1 MDNKFRCV
9 ATAPLSWRG
18 LYPLSIRRSML
29 SQLKDHS
36 RIPTHR
42 TQISCRP
49 RVYTQHPARCLAGEI
64 AQYVYLVADTLVLP
78 NTEGKRRRRQLNE
91 TLWWHCL
98 ILWARQSG
106 VLRQMSTRC
115 IKPILICQTRRRAV
129 YRMDLKSIAEKL
141 GCLTFWLFCFIPK
154 IGQHGRL
161 LLNAVGHK
169 TSILT
174 TAQSCTCQPQCT
186 SYINS
191 LFML

>member
-36 RIPTHR
+36 RIPTYR

-115 IKPILICQTRRRAV
+115 IKPILICQTRRRATGGL
-129 YRMDLKSIAEKL
+129 YNGLKINGWKTRMFDVLVI
-141 GCLTFWLFCFIPK
+141 LFY
-154 IGQHGRL
+154 
-161 LLNAVGHK
+161 
-169 TSILT
+169 S
-174 TAQSCTCQPQCT
+174 
-186 SYINS
+186 
-191 LFML
+191 